1 MPHPPDPRTRALT
14 LVRGGSNGS
23 NLPTAG
29 VDELVAARSALRPGD
44 RHEPWTLSADRELC
58 RIAEDA
64 AHLGLD
70 FEIAMRLVVEIAL
83 TARDLLAA
91 GVDPASI
98 DEQAERARVQRP
110 VDAAGSSYFRHLL
123 REETVATPALGDI
136 VNVGLPMRLTVR
148 LLAVDLPHLLAA
160 ANVSRARM
168 WEIAA
173 LSEGMTLSAW
183 AALRARSASA

>member
-1 MPHPPDPRTRALT
+1 
-14 LVRGGSNGS
+14 
-23 NLPTAG
+23 
-29 VDELVAARSALRPGD
+29 
-44 RHEPWTLSADRELC
+44 
-58 RIAEDA
+58 
-64 AHLGLD
+64 
-70 FEIAMRLVVEIAL
+70 MRLVVEIAL

-148 LLAVDLPHLLAA
+148 LLAVDLPDLLAA
-160 ANVSRARM
+160 ANVSRM

-183 AALRARSASA
+183 AALRARSASG